1 MRISDWSSDVCS
13 SDLFADCHHRLTFER
28 RDGGPAGAQGRI
40 HLILAEQ
47 RQIGDGDH
55 AHSRIA
61 IDSAEAVELL
71 EMRAVEAYLV
81 AEQPR
86 GGDVEALVD
95 RDKSAWQ

>member
-55 AHSRIA
+55 AHARIA
-61 IDSAEAVELL
+61 IDSAEAEELL
-71 EMRAVEAYLV
+71 ELPAVQAYLV

-86 GGDVEALVD
+86 GGDAAARVH
-95 RDKSAWQ
+95 RHKSP